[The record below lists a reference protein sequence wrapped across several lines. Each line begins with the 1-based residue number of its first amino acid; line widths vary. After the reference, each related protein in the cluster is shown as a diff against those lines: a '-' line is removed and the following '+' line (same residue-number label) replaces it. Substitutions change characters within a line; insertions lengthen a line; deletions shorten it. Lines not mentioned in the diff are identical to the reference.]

1 MVGVESWEEMAG
13 RAWANA
19 ERSGFHDARREM
31 EPWQADIWCS
41 LMLMVTEI
49 AEAAEELRD
58 ALCLADLTT
67 VRLTDRG
74 KPEGFLS
81 ELADVVIRIMD
92 TTENM
97 GANLGDMIR
106 LKNEYNASRPF
117 MHGRKA

>member
-1 MVGVESWEEMAG
+1 MAG
-13 RAWANA
+13 VAWANA

-49 AEAAEELRD
+49 AEAAECLRD
-58 ALCLADLTT
+58 AESYDELKRCSI
-67 VRLTDRG
+67 RKG
-74 KPEGFLS
+74 QKPEGFLS

-92 TTENM
+92 TTEHM
-97 GANLGDMIR
+97 GVGLGDIIR
-106 LKNEYNASRPF
+106 AKNEYNASRPF